1 MSSSAQS
8 GCRSRQVHR
17 RRRQIVQMA
26 TLISAADDTSV
37 SGPRMRTATAR
48 ARPTGRV
55 HVAHAGTGAS
65 AAPSRAHCQP
75 IS

>member
-8 GCRSRQVHR
+8 GSRSRQVHR
-17 RRRQIVQMA
+17 RHRQIAQMA
-26 TLISAADDTSV
+26 TPTSAADDTSA
-37 SGPRMRTATAR
+37 SGPRIRMATVR

-55 HVAHAGTGAS
+55 HVAHAGTGVS
-65 AAPSRAHCQP
+65 AAPSRAHCQS